1 MDHLLHLR
9 VLSALVG
16 IPVILLAAWYGGWA
30 LWLLTTTIF
39 LIASL
44 EITIMLK
51 GLGLKPSREIII
63 SGGLFL
69 LVAAY
74 LYKDDLLAPALVLII
89 LYNLLS
95 MVLLY
100 PRTTPL
106 DVFGNMTATFYI
118 GNILFFFLIRD
129 LPDGWFWIILLL
141 TATWASDT
149 FAYFTGRAFGKHK
162 LAPLLSPKKTI
173 EGAVGGVLGSV
184 LLCYIFSLSVQSFN
198 TIPLILIGVLIGV
211 ASLLGDLMESAI
223 KRQAGVKDSGQI
235 IPGHGGFLDR
245 FDSLLFTAPLVY
257 YTVKV
262 FII

>member
-1 MDHLLHLR
+1 MLHLR
-9 VLSALVG
+9 VLSALIG
-16 IPVILLAAWYGGWA
+16 IPVILLAAWHGDWA
-30 LWLLTTTIF
+30 LWLLTSAIYI
-39 LIASL
+39 IASL
-44 EITIMLK
+44 EITIMLQ
-51 GLGLKPSREIII
+51 GLGLKPSRGIIL

-69 LVAAY
+69 LASAY
-74 LYKDDLLAPALVLII
+74 LYNDEFLAAGFVLVVLF
-89 LYNLLS
+89 NLLS

-106 DVFGNMTATFYI
+106 DVFGNLAATFYI
-118 GNILFFFLIRD
+118 GNIIFFFLIRD
-129 LPDGWFWIILLL
+129 LVDGWIWIILLL

-149 FAYFTGRAFGKHK
+149 FAYFTGRAIGKHK

-173 EGAVGGVLGSV
+173 EGAIGGVLGSV
-184 LLCYIFSLSVQSFN
+184 IICYIFAQTVQSFN
-198 TIPLILIGVLIGV
+198 TLPLLLIGVLIGV

-245 FDSLLFTAPLVY
+245 FDSILFTAPLVY
-257 YTVKV
+257 YAIKV